1 MPYLGEIAGLIT
13 ALCWSLTAIVFTAAS
28 KRIGSLQVNLYRLP
42 MALIVL
48 FISYFLI
55 DGQFEIV
62 GSNLSWL
69 LASGIVGL
77 AIGDSFLFEAMVL
90 IGARLSMILMAL
102 APPITAVLAYFF
114 LGETVGFMGILGI
127 AVTIGGVS
135 WVVAERRT
143 NSNSL
148 PNKISWFG
156 IICGVLGA
164 LFQAIGLILAKKGLS
179 AEVSPLLA
187 TLIRMSSATVAMW
200 SVTLFLR
207 KVKNPIS
214 LFKAD
219 PIALK
224 QMLLAVVFG
233 PVLGVTLSLVAIKYT
248 ETGVAATLIATVPV
262 VMIPFLIV
270 IEKEWPTWRAVL
282 GAVITVGGIAMLFLR

>member
-1 MPYLGEIAGLIT
+1 MPYLGEIAGLTT

-42 MALIVL
+42 MALTLL
-48 FISYFLI
+48 FVSYFFI
-55 DGQFEIV
+55 DGRFEILR
-62 GSNLSWL
+62 SNLSWL
-69 LASGIVGL
+69 LASGVVGL

-102 APPITAVLAYFF
+102 APPITALLAYFF
-114 LGETVGFMGILGI
+114 LGETVGFTGILGI

-135 WVVAERRT
+135 WVVAERRSD
-143 NSNSL
+143 SNSL

-156 IICGVLGA
+156 ILCGVLGA

-187 TLIRMSSATVAMW
+187 TLIRMSGATAAMW

-207 KVKNPIS
+207 KIKNPVQ

-219 PIALK
+219 YTALK

-248 ETGVAATLIATVPV
+248 ETGIAATLIATVPV

-282 GAVITVGGIAMLFLR
+282 GAVVTVGGIAMLFLR

>member
-1 MPYLGEIAGLIT
+1 MPYLGEIAGLTT

-42 MALIVL
+42 LALFLL
-48 FISYFLI
+48 FSSYFIL
-55 DGQFEIV
+55 DGRFEIA

-102 APPITAVLAYFF
+102 APPMTAVLAYFF
-114 LGETVGFMGILGI
+114 LGETVGITGVLGI
-127 AVTIGGVS
+127 IITIGGVS
-135 WVVAERRT
+135 WVVAERRSD
-143 NSNSL
+143 SNGL
-148 PNKISWFG
+148 PHKISWFG
-156 IICGVLGA
+156 IICGVFGA

-187 TLIRMSSATVAMW
+187 TLIRMSGATVAMW
-200 SVTLFLR
+200 SVTLFL
-207 KVKNPIS
+207 KKIKNPIA
-214 LFKAD
+214 LFKTD
-219 PIALK
+219 PIALR
-224 QMLLAVVFG
+224 QMMLAVVFG

-248 ETGVAATLIATVPV
+248 ETGIAATLIATVPV

-270 IEKEWPTWRAVL
+270 IEQEWPSWRAVL
-282 GAVITVGGIAMLFLR
+282 GALVTVAGIAVLFLR

>member
-1 MPYLGEIAGLIT
+1 MPYLGEIAGLTT

-42 MALIVL
+42 MALTLL
-48 FISYFLI
+48 FFSYFFI
-55 DGQFEIV
+55 DGRFEILR
-62 GSNLSWL
+62 SNLSWL
-69 LASGIVGL
+69 LASGVVGL
-77 AIGDSFLFEAMVL
+77 AVGDSFLFEAMVL

-102 APPITAVLAYFF
+102 APPMTALLAYFF
-114 LGETVGFMGILGI
+114 LGETVGFTGILGI

-135 WVVAERRT
+135 WVVAERRSD
-143 NSNSL
+143 SNGL

-156 IICGVLGA
+156 IICGVCGA

-187 TLIRMSSATVAMW
+187 TLIRMSGATAAMW

-207 KVKNPIS
+207 KIKNPVH

-219 PIALK
+219 YTALK

-248 ETGVAATLIATVPV
+248 ETGIAATLIATVPV

>member
-1 MPYLGEIAGLIT
+1 MPYLGEIAGLTT

-42 MALIVL
+42 MALILL

-55 DGQFEIV
+55 DGKFEIV

-102 APPITAVLAYFF
+102 APPMTAVLAYFF
-114 LGETVGFMGILGI
+114 LGETVGLVGILGI
-127 AVTIGGVS
+127 IITIGGVS
-135 WVVAERRT
+135 WVVGESRSD
-143 NSNSL
+143 SNGV
-148 PNKISWFG
+148 PHKISWFG
-156 IICGVLGA
+156 IICGLLGA

-179 AEVSPLLA
+179 TEVSPLLA
-187 TLIRMSSATVAMW
+187 TLIRMSGATVVMW
-200 SVTLFLR
+200 SVTLFLK

-248 ETGVAATLIATVPV
+248 ETGIAATLIATVPV

-282 GAVITVGGIAMLFLR
+282 GALVTVTGIAVLFLR